1 MGSSNL
7 QPHSGFDKM
16 KLSYRAVLYYLD
28 EILYLIRPCSHSCKR
43 IEDGCESQDLKAF
56 TDRWKSHHLN
66 VQYAKKEKEG
76 EEEEEEKK
84 SKKKKGGKR
93 KRKKIRRRKK
103 RRNSKKKKKS
113 KKGGSSWV
121 PKKIT

>member
-76 EEEEEEKK
+76 EEEEKK
-84 SKKKKGGKR
+84 NKKKKGGKR

-103 RRNSKKKKKS
+103 RRNSKHKKS